1 MKYDTDLC
9 KDNMSFEDCELAILR
24 HAVDETEILQKQKI
38 ANSDDVKRMIQ
49 ILEDFLIRKKLICYG
64 GTAINNILPKYAQ
77 FYDRDVEVPD
87 YDFFSMNAL
96 EDAKELTDIFYAEG
110 YSETEA
116 KSGVHKGTYKVFVNY
131 IPMAD
136 ITQLHPKIY
145 KSLQKD
151 TISVAGIKYCPP
163 NYLRMSMFLELSRPA
178 GDVSRWEKVL
188 KRLTLLNKY
197 HPLKPPFNCGEI
209 DFQRKTETLSEKST
223 TILYHAMRDSC
234 IEQGVVFFGGYAA
247 SLYSRFMEK
256 DRRRF
261 IKNIPD
267 FDIIAEDPDRTALI
281 IRERLEELG
290 FKKIQ
295 TVKHESI
302 DDVIPEHIQF
312 IVGKETLAFI
322 FKPIACYSYN
332 TIKIG
337 SQEINVAT
345 IDTML
350 SFYLAFIYS
359 DRPYFDNDRILCMA
373 QFLFDVEQNNR
384 LNQKGLLKR
393 FTVQCYGKQPTLESI
408 RAEKAEKFK
417 ELKNKKNSAEW
428 NSWFFK
434 YSPNEEKDKKRK
446 PITSDSVKKEVEDI
460 DKDNEIEKIE
470 VSSSPSKTKSIKD
483 VFIDPS
489 KKSKD
494 SIQESEKK
502 RKHNIKSYIKY
513 FVDPRSYGSK
523 KEEEILS
530 KPTSNIE
537 NAVKKKTV
545 KKKMNIYRKI
555 FTKKRRGYFF

>member
-1 MKYDTDLC
+1 
-9 KDNMSFEDCELAILR
+9 
-24 HAVDETEILQKQKI
+24 
-38 ANSDDVKRMIQ
+38 
-49 ILEDFLIRKKLICYG
+49 
-64 GTAINNILPKYAQ
+64 
-77 FYDRDVEVPD
+77 
-87 YDFFSMNAL
+87 
-96 EDAKELTDIFYAEG
+96 
-110 YSETEA
+110 
-116 KSGVHKGTYKVFVNY
+116 
-131 IPMAD
+131 MAD
-136 ITQLHPKIY
+136 ITQLHPQIY

-197 HPLKPPFNCGEI
+197 HPLKPPFNCGDI

-223 TILYHAMRDSC
+223 TILYHAMRDSF

-312 IVGKETLAFI
+312 VVGKETLAFI

-332 TIKIG
+332 TIKIA

-350 SFYLAFIYS
+350 SFYLAFIYTNNEH
-359 DRPYFDNDRILCMA
+359 YNKERILCLA
-373 QFLFDVEQNNR
+373 KYLFEVEQHNR
-384 LNQKGLLKR
+384 LEQTGVLKRFNSTCYGTQKGLS
-393 FTVQCYGKQPTLESI
+393 SI
-408 RAEKAEKFK
+408 RA
-417 ELKNKKNSAEW
+417 
-428 NSWFFK
+428 
-434 YSPNEEKDKKRK
+434 
-446 PITSDSVKKEVEDI
+446 
-460 DKDNEIEKIE
+460 
-470 VSSSPSKTKSIKD
+470 
-483 VFIDPS
+483 
-489 KKSKD
+489 
-494 SIQESEKK
+494 
-502 RKHNIKSYIKY
+502 
-513 FVDPRSYGSK
+513 
-523 KEEEILS
+523 
-530 KPTSNIE
+530 
-537 NAVKKKTV
+537 
-545 KKKMNIYRKI
+545 
-555 FTKKRRGYFF
+555 